1 MSVSPDP
8 ENTAKSTPSALREAL
23 ARGVWPWP
31 TPTLLAPMEG
41 ITHPT
46 LRAFMA
52 EAGGVGIVCTEFVR
66 ITKAPLGNKLLRR
79 HVVRPRN
86 AALSVQVMGNE
97 LEQMAEATELV
108 TRAGADIVD
117 INLGCPAP
125 NAVRKG
131 VGSAMLKDI
140 ALLERVLSAM
150 RARTELP
157 LSAKIRAGFDDAS
170 RVLDVAKAVQGAGA
184 DFITVHPRRRSDF
197 YAGVADWR
205 IIERL
210 RRELSIPVVG
220 NGDVWYA
227 ADALRMQRETGCH
240 AVMIGRPAIRNP
252 WIFQQLRALRAGRSP
267 VAPTGSDVV
276 AHLREFASRC
286 NEAFGERGVVTQ
298 LKELV
303 RFIGRAVPDGGV
315 FQRAAFRE
323 LTAEGMLEVAERHL
337 MHLQAE
343 GLDLGAEG
351 GHLERSGTTET
362 QDFVGGPPRTSPPPD
377 ADTACSL

>member
-1 MSVSPDP
+1 
-8 ENTAKSTPSALREAL
+8 
-23 ARGVWPWP
+23 
-31 TPTLLAPMEG
+31 MEG

-46 LRAFMA
+46 LRAFMS
-52 EAGGVGIVCTEFVR
+52 ESGGVGVVCTEFVR

-79 HVVRPRN
+79 HVVRPPRGV
-86 AALSVQVMGNE
+86 LSVQVMGNE

-140 ALLERVLSAM
+140 ALLERVLCAM
-150 RARTELP
+150 RERTELP

-170 RVLDVAKAVQGAGA
+170 RVVDVAKAVEAAGA

-197 YAGVADWR
+197 YSGVADWR

-210 RRELSIPVVG
+210 QRELRIPVVG

-227 ADALRMQRETGCH
+227 ADALRMQRETGCL

-252 WIFQQLRALRAGRSP
+252 WIFRQIEALRAGRTP
-267 VAPTGSDVV
+267 VSPTGSDVV
-276 AHLREFASRC
+276 LHLREFAERC
-286 NEAFGERGVVTQ
+286 RETFGDEGVVVQ

-303 RFIGRAVPDGGV
+303 RFVGRAVPDGGT
-315 FQRAAFRE
+315 FQRSAFRE
-323 LTAEGMLEVAERHL
+323 LTAPGLLEVAERHL
-337 MHLQAE
+337 VHLAASE
-343 GLDLGAEG
+343 LDLDAHG
-351 GHLERSGTTET
+351 GRLEKSGTTEA
-362 QDFVGGPPRTSPPPD
+362 QSFVSDPSGLSCPPD
-377 ADTACSL
+377 AGCAR

>member
-1 MSVSPDP
+1 VSASPALL
-8 ENTAKSTPSALREAL
+8 NTGESIPLAPREAL
-23 ARGVWPWP
+23 ARGLWPWP
-31 TPTLLAPMEG
+31 EQTLLAPMEG

-52 EAGGVGIVCTEFVR
+52 EAGGVGVVCTEFVR

-79 HVVRPRN
+79 HVVRPPG

-97 LEQMAEATELV
+97 LEQMADATELV
-108 TRAGADIVD
+108 TRAGADVVD

-170 RVLDVAKAVQGAGA
+170 RVVEIAKAVQGAGA

-210 RRELSIPVVG
+210 RRELNIPVVG

-252 WIFQQLRALRAGRSP
+252 WIFRQLQALRAGHAP
-267 VAPTGSDVV
+267 LAPTGSDLVG
-276 AHLREFASRC
+276 HLREFASRC
-286 NEAFGERGVVTQ
+286 SDSFGELGTVTQ

-315 FQRAAFRE
+315 FQRSAFRE
-323 LTAEGMLEVAERHL
+323 LTAAGMLEVAERHL
-337 MHLQAE
+337 MHLPAE

-351 GHLERSGTTET
+351 GRLERSGTTEA
-362 QDFVGGPPRTSPPPD
+362 QDTSREPGPSAHSDPD
-377 ADTACSL
+377 FACSA

>member
-1 MSVSPDP
+1 
-8 ENTAKSTPSALREAL
+8 
-23 ARGVWPWP
+23 
-31 TPTLLAPMEG
+31 MEG

-52 EAGGVGIVCTEFVR
+52 EAGGVGVVCTEFVR

-79 HVVRPRN
+79 HVVRPPE
-86 AALSVQVMGNE
+86 AVLSVQVMGNE

-108 TRAGADIVD
+108 TRAGADVVD

-140 ALLERVLSAM
+140 GLLERVLSAM

-170 RVLDVAKAVQGAGA
+170 RVVEIAKAVQGAGA

-210 RRELSIPVVG
+210 RRELRIPVVG

-252 WIFQQLRALRAGRSP
+252 WIFRQLQALRRGHTPIS
-267 VAPTGSDVV
+267 PTGSDLVS
-276 AHLREFASRC
+276 HLREFELRC
-286 NEAFGERGVVTQ
+286 RHPFGERGTVTQ

-303 RFIGRAVPDGGV
+303 RFIGRAVPDGGA

-337 MHLQAE
+337 MHLTAD
-343 GLDLGAEG
+343 GIDLGAQAG
-351 GHLERSGTTET
+351 RLERSGTCET
-362 QDFVGGPPRTSPPPD
+362 QEGASASSQAPSRSDV
-377 ADTACSL
+377 AVACSA